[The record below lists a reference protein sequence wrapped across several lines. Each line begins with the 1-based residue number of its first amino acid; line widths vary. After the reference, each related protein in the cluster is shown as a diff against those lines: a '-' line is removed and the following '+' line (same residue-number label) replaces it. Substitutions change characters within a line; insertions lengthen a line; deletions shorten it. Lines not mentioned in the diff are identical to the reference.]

1 MEEIVHDLSEIVFI
15 IVAIGIPAILIL
27 GRPFIR
33 RWLDIREKQLEIGA
47 RTAAE
52 RSAQYVAHG
61 ERLEARLRVLE
72 EIVTDRGAQTA
83 AQIDALRD
91 QPMAK
96 LDN

>member
-15 IVAIGIPAILIL
+15 IVAIGIPAVLLL

-33 RWLDIREKQLEIGA
+33 RWLDIREKQVEIGA
-47 RTAAE
+47 RAAAE

-83 AQIDALRD
+83 AQIDALRK
-91 QPMAK
+91 QPTPE
-96 LDN
+96 LSS

>member
-1 MEEIVHDLSEIVFI
+1 MQEIVHDLSEIIFI
-15 IVAIGIPAILIL
+15 IVAIGIPAVLVL

-47 RTAAE
+47 RAAAE

-61 ERLEARLRVLE
+61 ERLEARLRVLA

-83 AQIDALRD
+83 TQIEALRK
-91 QPMAK
+91 QPS
-96 LDN
+96 LELGN

>member
-1 MEEIVHDLSEIVFI
+1 MQEIVHDLSEIIFI
-15 IVAIGIPAILIL
+15 IVAIGIPAVLVL

-47 RTAAE
+47 RAAAE

-72 EIVTDRGAQTA
+72 EIVTDCGAQTA
-83 AQIDALRD
+83 TQIEALRK
-91 QPMAK
+91 QPS
-96 LDN
+96 LELGN